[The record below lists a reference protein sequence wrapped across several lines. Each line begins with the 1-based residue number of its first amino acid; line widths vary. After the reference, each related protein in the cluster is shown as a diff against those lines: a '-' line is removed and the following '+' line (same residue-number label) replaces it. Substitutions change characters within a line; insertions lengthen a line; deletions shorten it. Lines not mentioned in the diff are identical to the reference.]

1 MSLDDIPLMAGARP
15 VIGHGPD
22 LGDDRLKFLA
32 RVAREVDGVARL
44 KVITRD
50 LLIVNS
56 PDVLHQVLVSE
67 SKSFEKS
74 RLIRLALD
82 PLAGEGLFTAEGPLW
97 RKQRRLMAPVFHP
110 AKIDALAPA
119 MVECAA
125 RVCDRWQDG
134 QVLDAANETTHIT
147 MAVAGRTL
155 FGMDTFDEA
164 DDLGQVLT
172 VALSWANYASSRLAI
187 ALQMELQL
195 AVEAAARVPPA
206 WKPAVE
212 RLAERLKAPVM
223 WPTSRNRELRKAIAV
238 LDARVQRMI
247 DERRA
252 AANPNPDLLTH
263 LLRARDEDGSAMDDK
278 QLRDE
283 ILTLFIAGHE
293 TTANGLAW
301 AMYLLARHPDIYAR
315 VRAAVDTLDG
325 RTPTLADLD
334 RLELLTRVFKE
345 ALRLYPPVYLFAR
358 MSIADVTI
366 GGYRIPK
373 NTVVLISP
381 WALHHRPDVWPDPMR
396 FDPDRFTAQ
405 AEAARPRDAW
415 IPFSDGPRV
424 CIGMH
429 FAMIEAPLVLA
440 TMLQRADFELAKSG
454 EITETHDAATLR
466 PQGGVPVRIRTRVQ
480 LAKAG

>member
-1 MSLDDIPLMAGARP
+1 MSLDHIPLMAGARP

-22 LGDDRLKFLA
+22 FGDARLEFLA

-44 KVITRD
+44 RVVTRD
-50 LLIVNS
+50 LLIINS
-56 PDVLHQVLVSE
+56 PDTMHQVLVAE
-67 SKSFEKS
+67 AKSFEKS

-82 PLAGEGLFTAEGPLW
+82 PLAGEGLFTAEGALW
-97 RKQRRLMAPVFHP
+97 RKQRRVMAPVFHP

-119 MVECAA
+119 MVDCAA
-125 RVCDRWQDG
+125 HVCDRWQDG
-134 QVLDAANETTHIT
+134 QQLDIANEATHIT

-155 FGMDTFDEA
+155 FGIDTFEEA
-164 DDLGQVLT
+164 DELGHVLT
-172 VALSWANYASSRLAI
+172 VALNWANYASTRLVV

-195 AVEAAARVPPA
+195 AVEAVTRVPPA
-206 WKPAVE
+206 WRPALE
-212 RLAERLKAPVM
+212 RAAERLKAPIM
-223 WPTSRNRELRKAIAV
+223 WPTRRNRELRKAIAV

-252 AANPNPDLLTH
+252 AASPNPDLLTH
-263 LLRARDEDGSAMDDK
+263 LLRARDDDGSGMTDK

-301 AMYLLARHPDIYAR
+301 AIYLLARNPQIYAR

-325 RTPTLADLD
+325 RLPTLADLD

-345 ALRLYPPVYLFAR
+345 ALRMYPPVYLFAR

-366 GGYRIPK
+366 GGYAVPK
-373 NTVVLISP
+373 NTVFLLSP
-381 WALHHRPDVWPDPMR
+381 WALHHRADVWPEPDR
-396 FDPDRFTAQ
+396 FDPDRFLPQ
-405 AEAARPRDAW
+405 AEAGRPRDAW

-424 CIGMH
+424 CIGLH

-440 TMLQRADFELAKSG
+440 TLMQRADFELVQDG
-454 EITETHDAATLR
+454 EIAATHDAATLR
-466 PQGGVPVRIRTRVQ
+466 PKGGVPVRIKQRVK